1 MAYKWL
7 TLNKNFDRSLCISK
21 IRYDTSINCQLSTGT
36 FVKNPN
42 MTSWTIGNKGIP
54 EGWAVIDNS

>member
-1 MAYKWL
+1 MAHKWL

-42 MTSWTIGNKGIP
+42 MTSWTTGVNGIP
-54 EGWAVIDNS
+54 RGWTVVNNS